1 MTPQT
6 PNRSSVSPEQA
17 LADMM
22 EWQSNGQPG
31 VAELTGPP
39 GSGRTRTL
47 LQLHGVAHDTMF
59 VDATG
64 LTCEDLIE
72 RVMDAAGLDTPL
84 ERRAEWGYELEDSP
98 LCGGLVIIANAQR
111 AGRTRRSTEPERMV
125 HRFTGELALAGLKVL
140 IERDLPDVRRGHDHL
155 VVTLQPDPAG
165 ESVERQVLDRV
176 DADALRALALAELR
190 HAPMD
195 VWERL
200 GRALGSQLGRS
211 LDVTT
216 ALESAG
222 GLLEVE
228 ADGWVRFRDERVAEA
243 LRRTIEP
250 DVVRAVNAEV
260 VEWLRSQA
268 MAGTTGPYLAQGLAM
283 HAVQAG
289 EFASVQRSGRLVAH
303 LDQVSLIDAAL
314 SDDPYAIDGESPA
327 GDAVNLWMC
336 GVDSLPQDEWA
347 SWLHLMSTVRG
358 DLHTAADIVASGQQL
373 RWRVRW
379 ARWRPPGSLSAEF
392 VRPGPLGQPAVAPEG
407 YCPGRHAVTAP
418 GEWDGRYRVWD
429 AETGEDLAGPW
440 PDAVPTPG
448 QREPLW
454 LPDTER
460 NVAPPWIDLTVFNT
474 LEPPFVSGQ
483 VAVGNVLVVT
493 GLGGIF
499 AVEPGG
505 SPAGFELGKVH
516 GEPMFDDHGFV
527 PALYTRSAQPSG
539 SYDVGIFEPG
549 VVRRLPETQLPEGL
563 TDTESRRILT
573 DIGLPAFEGV
583 EMRLVALDEEGLTE
597 PDSESLPDGAIPGT
611 YYKFGTWVTSDMVLH
626 GPTGQVHLL
635 NADDWVSDDE
645 FDDYFDDEY
654 IEDGEAQASTSLLI
668 ASSLAKFIDLLQH
681 YVMTRCMLACAGSR
695 LERVAI
701 RDSLAAS
708 LSRIDEA
715 GAAAGAWRAGLTET
729 D

>member
-1 MTPQT
+1 M
-6 PNRSSVSPEQA
+6 
-17 LADMM
+17 
-22 EWQSNGQPG
+22 
-31 VAELTGPP
+31 
-39 GSGRTRTL
+39 L
-47 LQLHGVAHDTMF
+47 LQLHDVARESMF

-64 LTCEDLIE
+64 LTSEDLIE
-72 RVMDAAGLDTPL
+72 RVMEAAGLDTPP
-84 ERRAEWGYELEDSP
+84 ERRADWGYALEDSP
-98 LCGGLVIIANAQR
+98 LSGGLVIIANAQR

-125 HRFTGELALAGLKVL
+125 HRLTGELALAGVKVL

-155 VVTLQPDPAG
+155 VVTLRPDPAG
-165 ESVERQVLDRV
+165 ESTERQVLDRV
-176 DADALRALALAELR
+176 DADALRALALAEPR

-200 GRALGSQLGRS
+200 GLALGSQLGRA
-211 LDVTT
+211 LDVTA

-250 DVVRAVNAEV
+250 DVVRAVNVEV
-260 VEWLRSQA
+260 VEWLRDQA
-268 MAGTTGPYLAQGLAM
+268 MAGATGPYLTQGLAM

-303 LDQVSLIDAAL
+303 LDQVALIDAAL
-314 SDDPYAIDGESPA
+314 SDAPYAIDGESPA

-336 GVDSLPQDEWA
+336 GVDSLPQDEWV

-358 DLHTAADIVASGQQL
+358 DLRTAADIVASGRHL
-373 RWRVRW
+373 PWRVRW

-392 VRPGPLGQPAVAPEG
+392 VRPGPLGRPSVAPED

-440 PDAVPTPG
+440 PDAVPAPG
-448 QREPLW
+448 QRETLW
-454 LPDTER
+454 LPGTER
-460 NVAPPWIDLTVFNT
+460 NVTPAWIDLTVFNT

-483 VAVGNVLVVT
+483 VTMGDVVVVT
-493 GLGGIF
+493 GLGGVF
-499 AVEPGG
+499 AVEPSG
-505 SPAGFELGKVH
+505 STAGFEFSRVH
-516 GEPMFDDHGFV
+516 GEPMFDDPGFV
-527 PALYTRSAQPSG
+527 AALYTRAPQPSG
-539 SYDVGIFEPG
+539 SYDAGLFEPG
-549 VVRRLPETQLPEGL
+549 VVRRLPETRLPEGL

-597 PDSESLPDGAIPGT
+597 PDPESLPDGTPPGT
-611 YYKFGTWVTSDMVLH
+611 YYTFGTWVTSDIALH
-626 GPTGQVHLL
+626 APTGQVHLL
-635 NADDWVSDDE
+635 NADDWGSDDE
-645 FDDYFDDEY
+645 FDDYFDDEDV
-654 IEDGEAQASTSLLI
+654 EDYEVDDDDDDDEVQGSTSLLI
-668 ASSLAKFIDLLQH
+668 AGSLAKFIDLLQH
-681 YVMTRCMLACAGSR
+681 YVMIRCMLATAGSR

-701 RDSLAAS
+701 RDALTAS